1 MTHTEIEPMPGRTRR
16 GPPARDGLG
25 RLRTIFRGRNLVL
38 ALVVLII
45 GYLVLT
51 PIVYLLLGT
60 FVEDGAL
67 TLDGFRRAYSTS
79 GFGGMVWNSVVFTV
93 GSSVLPLVLGT
104 FLAYMTVR
112 TNVPFRPLIFA
123 TAMVPL
129 IIPGLLYTIA
139 WILISGSGIGFLN
152 QISTAIFGQP
162 LIDIFSMYGMIWV
175 EGTHNTPLAFLF
187 MAAAFRSM
195 DPSLEEAA
203 MIAGASRLRTVA
215 RITLPLLRPALAG
228 ALLLVGIKTLGAFEV
243 PTLLGLPDGIYVFVS
258 RIFFELRDFPY
269 DTAAAGALSLGL
281 IALAVIGVVAINRLG
296 GDGREYATVTGK
308 GFRPRPIDLGRAR
321 WPLGGLVVL
330 YFFLTTVLPI
340 AVMVFTSFLPFT
352 QGFSLEA
359 FSEFSL
365 DNYRVLLDDE
375 VLGRAAINSGVLSVG
390 SATVIMTLTG
400 IAAWFVVK
408 SRARGRQLLD
418 QLTFMPIVIPG
429 LVIGLAVSF
438 VYLRNPLPIP
448 IYGTLA
454 ILLIAY
460 VTNFMPYGMRYAVPS
475 LHQISDELEESA
487 AVSGA
492 TWGQVGRRIVL
503 PLIWPGLLAG
513 WIYLVIVTVR
523 ELSSSILLYSPGN
536 EVISI
541 VVFQLYELGAMTT
554 ISALGVIMVVALAVI
569 VAVAYRVGAKVGLGD
584 AL

>member
-1 MTHTEIEPMPGRTRR
+1 MKSLT
-16 GPPARDGLG
+16 
-25 RLRTIFRGRNLVL
+25 LVGV
-38 ALVVLII
+38 ALII

-51 PIVYLLLGT
+51 PMIFLLYETFFEEGGFTLG
-60 FVEDGAL
+60 
-67 TLDGFRRAYSTS
+67 GFERAYGTS
-79 GFGGMVWNSVVFTV
+79 GFGEMIRNSIVFTI
-93 GSSVLPLVLGT
+93 GSSILPLVIGT
-104 FLAYMTVR
+104 FLAYVTVR
-112 TNVPFRPLIFA
+112 TNVPFRSLLFA
-123 TAMVPL
+123 AALVPL

-139 WILISGSGIGFLN
+139 WVLISGSNAGIIN
-152 QISTAIFGQP
+152 QVSEAIIGRPVFN
-162 LIDIFSMYGMIWV
+162 IFSMAGMIWV

-203 MIAGASRLRTVA
+203 LVAGASRAAMIRKVT
-215 RITLPLLRPALAG
+215 IPLIRPAMAG
-228 ALLLVGIKTLGAFEV
+228 AMLLVGIKTLGAFEV

-269 DTAAAGALSLGL
+269 DTAAAGALSIGL
-281 IALAVIGVVAINRLG
+281 IALAVVGVFAINRLG

-308 GFRPRPIDLGRAR
+308 GFRPRRLELGKAR
-321 WPLGGLVVL
+321 GIIGGIVVF
-330 YFFLTTVLPI
+330 YFVLTTVLPI
-340 AVMVFTSFLPFT
+340 SVMLFTSFLPFT

-359 FSEFSL
+359 FGSFSL
-365 DNYRVLLDDE
+365 DNYRALLTDE
-375 VLGRAAINSGVLSVG
+375 VFGRSVANSGLLSIG
-390 SATVIMTLTG
+390 SATIIMALTG
-400 IAAWFVVK
+400 LAAWFVVK
-408 SRARGRQLLD
+408 SRVPGRQLLD
-418 QLTFMPIVIPG
+418 HLTFLPIVVPG

-438 VYLRNPLPIP
+438 VYLRNPFPFQ

-475 LHQISDELEESA
+475 LLQLSNELEESA
-487 AVSGA
+487 SVAGA
-492 TWGQVGRRIVL
+492 TWTQVGRRVVL
-503 PLIWPGLLAG
+503 PLMWPGLLAG

-554 ISALGVIMVVALAVI
+554 ISALGIVMVTALI
-569 VAVAYRVGAKVGLGD
+569 LFVAVSYRLGARVGLGD
-584 AL
+584 ALD